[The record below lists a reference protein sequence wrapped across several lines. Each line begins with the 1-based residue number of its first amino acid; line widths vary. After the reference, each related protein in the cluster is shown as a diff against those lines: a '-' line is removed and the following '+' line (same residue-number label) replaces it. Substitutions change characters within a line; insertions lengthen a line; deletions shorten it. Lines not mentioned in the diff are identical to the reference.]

1 MVSRMRRIYMDG
13 KESVI
18 LASYCTFMV
27 KEGVRKCECV
37 WGRGLVWEVLD
48 GRNIYGKLLK
58 RKRL

>member
-1 MVSRMRRIYMDG
+1 MDG
-13 KESVI
+13 KEGVI

-37 WGRGLVWEVLD
+37 WGRDLVWEVLD